1 MTGKRVTAEPT
12 SGRPMTGT
20 PGADELYFLPLGGTG
35 EIGMNLNLYGH
46 AGRWLMVDLG
56 VIFSDGGAPGVDVLM
71 PDPSFIE
78 ERREDLV
85 GLVLTHA
92 HEDHIGAVGHLWPRL
107 RCPVYATAFTAAM
120 VYPKLVEAGLAEE
133 VEIIEVPLS
142 GRFTVGPFEV
152 ELITLTHSIPEPNA
166 LVIRTAA
173 GTVLHTGDW
182 KLDPDPLVGDAYDER
197 ALRALADEGVLAMVC
212 DSTNALV
219 DGESGSEAEVRAV
232 LMELVGGLENRV
244 LVACFASNVAR
255 LDTIGKVAAAHGRR
269 VALVGRSMAR
279 VYQAARDSGYLR
291 DFPPLVSEE
300 HVGFLPRDEVLVLC
314 TGSQGEPRAA
324 LWRIANEENPNVA
337 LEPGDAVIFSSRVIP
352 GNETAIFKL
361 HNRLARLGVEVI
373 TSDTRFVHVSGHPAR
388 NELSQMYHWVRP
400 RIAVPVHGEA
410 RHLAAHAR
418 LARDC
423 QVPHQ
428 IVGENGTLMRLAPE
442 PAGIVDHVPTGR
454 LALDGNRL
462 LRLDSPVLRARTKM
476 AYNGSAAV
484 TLVIG
489 ADGLFQGAPMVTVQG
504 LLDGEAEADKLALVA
519 AGVEEAL
526 RRLAKVDRL
535 NDAAVKEAARI
546 AVRRA
551 CNRMFGKKP
560 VTDVH
565 LVRLR

>member
-1 MTGKRVTAEPT
+1 MSAR
-12 SGRPMTGT
+12 

-46 AGRWLMVDLG
+46 AGSWLMVDLG
-56 VIFSDGGAPGVDVLM
+56 VSFADGGPPGVDVLM
-71 PDPSFIE
+71 ADPGFIE
-78 ERREDLV
+78 ERREDLA

-107 RCPVYATAFTAAM
+107 RCPVYATAFTAEM
-120 VYPKLVEAGLAEE
+120 VAPKLFEAGLAEA

-182 KLDPDPLVGDAYDER
+182 KLDPDPLVGDDYDEQ
-197 ALRALADEGVLAMVC
+197 ALRALAGENVLAMVC

-232 LMELVGGLENRV
+232 LMELLGGLENRV

-255 LDTIGKVAAAHGRR
+255 LDTMGQVAKAHGRR
-269 VALVGRSMAR
+269 VALAGRSMAR
-279 VYQAARDSGYLR
+279 VYQAARNCGYLQ
-291 DFPPLVSEE
+291 DFPPLASEE
-300 HVGFLPRDEVLVLC
+300 HMGFLPREEVLVLC
-314 TGSQGEPRAA
+314 TGSQGEPRSA
-324 LWRIANEENPNVA
+324 LRRIANGENPNLA

-352 GNETAIFKL
+352 GNETAIFRL
-361 HNRLARLGVEVI
+361 HNQLVRLGVEVI
-373 TSDTRFVHVSGHPAR
+373 TSDTQFVHVSGHPAR
-388 NELSQMYHWVRP
+388 DELSQMYHWVRP
-400 RIAVPVHGEA
+400 RIAIPVHGEA
-410 RHLAAHAR
+410 RHLAEHAR

-423 QVPHQ
+423 QVPRQ
-428 IVGENGTLMRLAPE
+428 IVGENGALMRLAPE

-454 LALDGNRL
+454 LAFDGNRL
-462 LRLDSPVLRARTKM
+462 LPLDSPILRARQKM

-489 ADGLFQGAPMVTVQG
+489 ADGLFQGAPIVSAQG
-504 LLDGEAEADKLALVA
+504 LLDEADEADKLALVA
-519 AGVEEAL
+519 EGVEDAL
-526 RRLAKVDRL
+526 RRLPRVERRED
-535 NDAAVKEAARI
+535 DAVKEAARL
-546 AVRRA
+546 AARRA
-551 CNRMFGKKP
+551 FKRMLGKKP
-560 VTDVH
+560 VTEVH
-565 LVRLR
+565 LVRLG